1 MIIRGICISKE
12 GYKEENVQK
21 INSYSNLEYHNLL
34 EIQQTC
40 NNDKAGLKAKV
51 LEIYEINQFGHKE
64 HTNNEKGQL

>member
-1 MIIRGICISKE
+1 M
-12 GYKEENVQK
+12 
-21 INSYSNLEYHNLL
+21 L

-64 HTNNEKGQL
+64 HTNNEKGQLWFKCS